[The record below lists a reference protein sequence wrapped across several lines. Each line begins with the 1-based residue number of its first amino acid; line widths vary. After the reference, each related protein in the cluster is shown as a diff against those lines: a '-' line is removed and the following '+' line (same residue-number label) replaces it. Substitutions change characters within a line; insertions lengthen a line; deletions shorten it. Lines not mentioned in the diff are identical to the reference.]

1 MLFVNC
7 FEALVETAAMKPTR
21 IDGSE
26 IRSMVRE
33 GAKRRTSFAF
43 CMDGNSDPLLL
54 IQPGSK
60 PEQLRPLLKKEGGK
74 SPMTW
79 GTYVVRSD
87 EMEMTC
93 EQATTKAITN
103 LKKFLRANKPKV
115 NVLFRDDGGNLL
127 DSLKPEK
134 STSDDGVTTLDEVS
148 TPSVDQKLVRPLL
161 ARAKRIKSRI
171 GQAPGPLERKL
182 KLGLSKSLSHI
193 NEGRLEEAQTLLTVV
208 EQAVARIGADR
219 EDADASMKRADR
231 EGRSRTLG
239 ADLQRAKQLRASVGR
254 VPGSHRTKLD
264 RAVHVAARLLKQRD
278 YDKAR
283 VVMDRIE
290 TALGAI
296 V

>member
-1 MLFVNC
+1 MQ
-7 FEALVETAAMKPTR
+7 PTR
-21 IDGSE
+21 IEGSDV
-26 IRSMVRE
+26 RTMVRE

-43 CMDGNSDPLLL
+43 CLDGKNDPLLL

-60 PEQLRPLLKKEGGK
+60 PEKLRPLLKKEGG
-74 SPMTW
+74 SPPMTW

-87 EMEMTC
+87 EMEMIC
-93 EQATTKAITN
+93 EQAPAKAITD

-127 DSLKPEK
+127 DSLKPQKPEN
-134 STSDDGVTTLDEVS
+134 DDGVTTLDEVT
-148 TPSVDQKLVRPLL
+148 TPGIDPKLVRPLL

-171 GQAPGPLERKL
+171 VLAPGPLERKL
-182 KLGLSKSLSHI
+182 KRGLSTSLGHI
-193 NEGRLEEAQTLLTVV
+193 NQGRLEEAQTLLTVI

-219 EDADASMKRADR
+219 ESPDASMKRADR
-231 EGRSRTLG
+231 EGRTRTLG
-239 ADLQRAKQLRASVGR
+239 ADLKRVKQLRASVGR
-254 VPGSHRTKLD
+254 TPGGKRTKLD
-264 RAVHVAARLLKQRD
+264 QAVHVAARLLKQRD

-290 TALGAI
+290 SALGAI